1 MTIRLPPPVIFLACT
16 AVMWCLPPIYQF
28 PRYEWLVVL
37 CMLMS
42 GLIGSGSLWQFWQA
56 KTTVDPIRLEN
67 SSALVVSGIYQ
78 FSRNPMY
85 LSLALL
91 LLAWGLWLASLSAV
105 LFLVVFVF
113 CITQFQIKPEERQL
127 EKLFGDAYLDY
138 KQKVRRWL

>member
-1 MTIRLPPPVIFLACT
+1 MTIRLPPPVIFLACA

-28 PRYEWLVVL
+28 ARHTWLVGL
-37 CMLMS
+37 FILMS
-42 GLIGSGSLWQFWQA
+42 GIIGSGSLWQFWQA
-56 KTTVDPIRLEN
+56 KTTVDPIRLEK